1 LEGAAFRMESW
12 RVECLGW
19 KVGGWKVG
27 GCRVYDSLLLLQNLE
42 SGAEYMMIWDEDIVS
57 PRLCC
62 LGFPALG
69 DDCELMTFA
78 FSRFCVWVENL
89 DSGI

>member
-1 LEGAAFRMESW
+1 M
-12 RVECLGW
+12 ECLGW

-27 GCRVYDSLLLLQNLE
+27 GCRVYDSLLLLQDLE
-42 SGAEYMMIWDEDIVS
+42 SGAESMKIWDEGAESMMIWDEDVVF